1 MDTEAETLASGT
13 FASEP
18 FVVINVAR
26 RQTEEMS
33 STDRSINPFTRFESI
48 VTSLLAFFFFFFFF
62 NVSHNGE
69 GLQYVGL
76 NATKM
81 AVIQALDPE

>member
-48 VTSLLAFFFFFFFF
+48 VTSLLAFFFFF

>member
-48 VTSLLAFFFFFFFF
+48 VTSLLAFSFFFFF

-69 GLQYVGL
+69 GRQYVGL

>member
-26 RQTEEMS
+26 RQTEEIS

-48 VTSLLAFFFFFFFF
+48 VTSLLAFFFFFFF